1 MQYKESD
8 LFSRLVEL
16 ETQALTISEDIKQLK
31 KDFTFNKKSN
41 PSGLDKENVKLV
53 SKSAKL
59 HAKRNYEETRA
70 DASAVFRKYEEL
82 TGYND

>member
-1 MQYKESD
+1 MYTEEA
-8 LFSRLVEL
+8 LFERLATL
-16 ETQALTISEDIKQLK
+16 EQEKLTLSEDIAQLK
-31 KDFTFNKKSN
+31 KDFKFDAKKN
-41 PSGLDKENVKLV
+41 PTGLDKEAVKLV